1 MSFMKPISKN
11 QITTAIAGLLALATS
26 AHAATFNWQGDDSS
40 DFQTASNWVENS
52 WAEWNDYRF
61 GSAVTNGT
69 VSYNNGFG
77 TGRLF
82 LDSGLTTDITIGGSS
97 QILMSPIFVGGTG
110 TITIA
115 SDSQNLII
123 NNAYWSFGDTTWNVG
138 AGRSLTLNNS
148 LSDWT
153 GAGGASLVKQG
164 AGTAFLTSTNSY
176 SGLTI
181 LEGGIL
187 NVSNFSDYGA
197 NGGLG
202 NRSADGGGNV
212 GILFR
217 GGTLQYTGSTA
228 QSTNRA
234 IRLSIF
240 GGGGTID
247 ASGSTPSATLSFTAT
262 SSPDFFEGPGNRTL
276 TLTGS
281 NTGNNTFAM
290 AIGEAGGTT
299 SLIKSGAG
307 TWVLTA
313 TNTYT
318 GNTTVDEGI
327 LSLGNGT
334 SNSNLSD
341 GATVSIALG
350 AKVNLNF
357 SGSNTD
363 TVGKL
368 IIDGET
374 MSGGTYDST
383 HPIYGSYFT
392 GDGSL
397 LVPDQDGIW
406 TSTTSGNWSDA
417 AKWQSNIIATGADK
431 TATFSAGTGI
441 DNITVTLDTAGRKI
455 GNLAFSNAT
464 YTLAGGNTLTL
475 DSTTTPLISVASGL
489 TATISAKLA
498 SAIALEKSGTGTL
511 RLSAQNDF
519 SSAINVSEGTLE
531 LATAWTFGNNG
542 GGTPIVPGLVTVES
556 GATLRAD
563 NSVANQLNG
572 LTLNDGTVEAV
583 GDGNDDWGNF
593 HLTGGVSATGTSSLN
608 ADIALRASNVDFFVD
623 SLGTLNVGGVMHN
636 GAYFGIYSGAPA
648 NVSKSGP
655 GTMVLSAINTYTG
668 STTINE
674 GALTVSSSGS
684 LRFRPSDNGTTNSVS
699 TSGSGTLSF
708 LGTVSLDL
716 SVASIADGNIWNLFN
731 LASSSYTGLTP
742 AAVTSTTL
750 GSFTEV
756 SSGIWER
763 SVTGAK
769 WVFTEADGNLAYVAN
784 ADPFQAWIDPYN
796 VDPETAEGDPENDGI
811 ANLVEY
817 ILKDGDPSVSNPG
830 ILPTL
835 DASGANFV
843 FTYNRRTA
851 ATGTTQTFQYSAD
864 LGATS
869 WTELAIPGGAG
880 VVVGEAVGGIEQVQ
894 ITVPKGSNTKLF
906 GRLQVTKP

>member
-1 MSFMKPISKN
+1 MKPTFKN
-11 QITTAIAGLLALATS
+11 HITAAIAGLLGLAIS
-26 AHAATFNWQGDDSS
+26 AQAATFNWEGDVSS
-40 DFQTASNWVENS
+40 DFQTVGNWVENS

-69 VSYNNGFG
+69 VSYNSGFG

-123 NNAYWSFGDTTWNVG
+123 NNAYWSFGNTTWNVG

-148 LSDWT
+148 LSDWA

-164 AGTAFLTSTNSY
+164 AGTAFLSSTSSY
-176 SGLTI
+176 SGITI

-187 NVSNFSDYGA
+187 NVSNFSDYGV

-234 IRLSIF
+234 IRLSTT

-247 ASGSTPSATLSFTAT
+247 ASGSIPSATLSFTAT
-262 SSPDFFEGPGNRTL
+262 SSPDFFEAPGNRTL

-290 AIGEAGGTT
+290 VIGEAGGTT

-318 GNTTVDEGI
+318 GNTTVDEGT

-334 SNSNLSD
+334 NNSNLSD
-341 GATVSIALG
+341 LATVSIASG
-350 AKVNLNF
+350 ATVNLNF
-357 SGSNTD
+357 SASNTD

-392 GDGSL
+392 GTGSL
-397 LVPDQDGIW
+397 LVVNQDGIW
-406 TSTTSGNWSDA
+406 TSTASGNWSTSA
-417 AKWQSNIIATGADK
+417 NWQSNTIASGADK

-441 DNITVTLDTAGRKI
+441 ENITVTLDTSRQI

-489 TATISAKLA
+489 TATIGAKLA
-498 SAIALEKSGTGTL
+498 SAVELTKSGAGTL

-519 SSAINVSEGTLE
+519 SNAINVSQGTLE

-572 LTLNDGTVEAV
+572 LNLNDGTVEAV
-583 GDGNDDWGNF
+583 GVGNGDWGNF
-593 HLTGGVSATGTSSLN
+593 HLTGNVSATGTSNLN

-623 SLGTLNVGGVMHN
+623 SGGTLNVGGVMHN

-648 NVSKSGP
+648 NVSKSGD
-655 GTMVLSAINTYTG
+655 GTMEFSAVNTYTG
-668 STTINE
+668 NTTIDA
-674 GALTVSSSGS
+674 GALNVTNTGS
-684 LRFRPSDNGTTNSVS
+684 LLFVPTTNGVTNSVA
-699 TSGSGTLSF
+699 TSGTGTLSF
-708 LGTVSLDL
+708 LGTVNLELGS
-716 SVASIADGNIWNLFN
+716 AAAAGGNSWNLFN
-731 LASSSYTGLTP
+731 LTSFAGLTP
-742 AAVTSTTL
+742 AAVSSTL
-750 GSFTEV
+750 GSFTEAPA
-756 SSGIWER
+756 GTWELP
-763 SVTGAK
+763 VTGAK
-769 WVFTEADGNLAYVAN
+769 WVFTEADGKLAYVVTATDYETWG
-784 ADPFQAWIDPYN
+784 APYGLAAGS
-796 VDPETAEGDPENDGI
+796 EAGDLDNDGLANQKEYAFGLI
-811 ANLVEY
+811 PDSGASVNPISVPLDKATGKFRYTRRATPTSTGLAYTVWTSENLVTWTE
-817 ILKDGDPSVSNPG
+817 D
-830 ILPTL
+830 T
-835 DASGANFV
+835 
-843 FTYNRRTA
+843 
-851 ATGTTQTFQYSAD
+851 
-864 LGATS
+864 GATS
-869 WTELAIPGGAG
+869 SQTVIGMIGEVETVEATLTGTLPLA
-880 VVVGEAVGGIEQVQ
+880 Q
-894 ITVPKGSNTKLF
+894 SKLF
-906 GRLQVTKP
+906 IQVRAN